1 MAMGRAKKKA
11 LFQIVLPD
19 EILRICFLQFNCAA
33 FRHLL
38 KMTKGP
44 LTHPKVFAFEN
55 ILGTFES
62 LLSESE
68 F

>member
-1 MAMGRAKKKA
+1 MGIAKKKA

-19 EILRICFLQFNCAA
+19 EILRIYFLQFNCAT

-55 ILGTFES
+55 VLGTFES

>member
-19 EILRICFLQFNCAA
+19 EILRIYFLHFNCAA